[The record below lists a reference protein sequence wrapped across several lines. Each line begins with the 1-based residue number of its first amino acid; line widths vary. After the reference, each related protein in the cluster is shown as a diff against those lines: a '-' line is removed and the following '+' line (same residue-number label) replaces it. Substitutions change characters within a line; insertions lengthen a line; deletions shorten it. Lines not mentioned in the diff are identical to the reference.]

1 MAARETSGP
10 CKVVRLG
17 FGTNR
22 ECCKLNPSFL
32 RMLAAGAAL
41 VACAASAETLYVATL
56 RDYSSTETEGLG
68 GGLYSVDPA
77 TGKSALVARLR
88 IGGVVPIGL
97 TGLAIHPKTGAFYGI
112 TAGLSSQIPRSLVT
126 VDPKTGNI
134 TLVGNLNHSGS
145 DIRFD
150 AKGTL
155 YVWLNEEA
163 RVATVDLG
171 TGAATPLG
179 PSGYGETLG
188 GGIAID
194 HNGEMYVSATNAAG
208 TLDKIDFATGHA
220 TVGPRL
226 TGAPYIASLN
236 SMAFSPSGTLYAV
249 NSNLS
254 APAKSILITID
265 AKKGEVKEI
274 GPLPNDVDA
283 LAFGTSNAEPVDAS
297 KPVEPWVTIL
307 LALAAGMALGYG
319 LAAMFRRK

>member
-1 MAARETSGP
+1 
-10 CKVVRLG
+10 V
-17 FGTNR
+17 
-22 ECCKLNPSFL
+22 
-32 RMLAAGAAL
+32 AL
-41 VACAASAETLYVATL
+41 VACGAWAETLYVATI

-77 TGKSALVARLR
+77 NGKSALVARLR

-126 VDPKTGNI
+126 LDPKTGNI
-134 TLVGNLNHSGS
+134 TLVGNLNHSAS

-155 YVWLNEEA
+155 YAWLNEEA
-163 RVATVDLG
+163 RIATVDLG
-171 TGAATPLG
+171 TGAATPVG
-179 PSGYGETLG
+179 PSGYGDTLG

-194 HNGEMYVSATNAAG
+194 RNGEMYVSATNAAG
-208 TLDKIDFATGHA
+208 TLDRLDIATGHA

-226 TGAPYIASLN
+226 TGAPYIASLS
-236 SMAFSPSGTLYAV
+236 SMAFSPSGTLYGV

-254 APAKSILITID
+254 APAKSMLVTID
-265 AKKGEVKEI
+265 TKSGEVKEI

-283 LAFGTSNAEPVDAS
+283 MSFGPSNVEPMNTS
-297 KPVEPWVTIL
+297 KPVEPWITIV

-319 LAAMFRRK
+319 FATVFRRKPKAGA

>member
-1 MAARETSGP
+1 MALLASG
-10 CKVVRLG
+10 
-17 FGTNR
+17 
-22 ECCKLNPSFL
+22 
-32 RMLAAGAAL
+32 AW
-41 VACAASAETLYVATL
+41 AETLYVATL
-56 RDYSSTETEGLG
+56 RDYSNVETEGLG

-77 TGKSALVARLR
+77 TGKSALVARFR
-88 IGGVVPIGL
+88 IGGVIPIGL

-112 TAGLSSQIPRSLVT
+112 TAGLSSQIPRSLVS
-126 VDPKTGNI
+126 VDPKTGNT
-134 TLVGNLNHSGS
+134 TLVGSLNHAGS

-188 GGIAID
+188 GGMGID
-194 HNGEMYVSATNAAG
+194 RSGDMYVSATNAAG
-208 TLDKIDFATGHA
+208 TLDRIDLSTGHA

-226 TGAPYIASLN
+226 MGAPYIASLN
-236 SMAFSPSGTLYAV
+236 SMAFSNAGTLYAV

-254 APAKSILITID
+254 APAKTMLITID
-265 AKKGEVKEI
+265 PQSGAVKEI

-283 LAFGTSNAEPVDAS
+283 LSFGPSASEPIRVS
-297 KPVEPWVTIL
+297 RPVEPWVTIL
-307 LALAAGMALGYG
+307 LALVAGMALGYG
-319 LAAMFRRK
+319 FATVLRPRKPGSRT